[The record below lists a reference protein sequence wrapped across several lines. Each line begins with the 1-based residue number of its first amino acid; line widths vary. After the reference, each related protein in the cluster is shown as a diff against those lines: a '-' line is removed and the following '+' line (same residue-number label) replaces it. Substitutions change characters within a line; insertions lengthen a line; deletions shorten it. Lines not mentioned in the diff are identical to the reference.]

1 MSNLKGL
8 GVALVTPF
16 NEDLSIDFDSLTKLV
31 EYNIAN
37 GTDFL
42 VVLGTTAETATLS
55 KAEQAQVIEH
65 IVKVNNKRLPLVLG
79 IGGNNTL
86 AVKEQIE
93 STDLSDF
100 EGVLSV
106 SPYYNKPNQE
116 GIYQHYKMLASTG
129 KNIIIYNVPGRT
141 GQNIDAATTLRLA
154 KDFPN
159 LFMIK
164 EASPNISQYFDIL
177 RKKTAGF
184 SLVSGDDEFTL
195 PVTLAGGDG
204 VISVIGQAYPKLFS
218 DMIKLAKESKVKE
231 AYAIHN
237 QLVELIR
244 LIFAEGNPCGV
255 KTVLAEMGII
265 KNHLRL
271 PLIKASENLQDRI
284 KEFMLLKFLFF
295 LPLFFIT
302 NGKCLAQEQQGQEV
316 TEQEIK
322 ETQETL
328 TIEPKQDSVNLI
340 ERLKFRPKELY
351 IPTGLMAL
359 GLISEGKTKQEVHQ
373 WRNKQIPHF
382 RNKFD
387 DYLQFAPHVAVY
399 GFELMGMKP
408 KTDWKNRIAIH
419 AKGHIITLGLAHLM
433 KTLINNERP
442 NGARMSFPSGHTA
455 YAFSGATILAME
467 YKDEHPWV
475 PYAAYGSAGVVGI
488 MRIANN
494 RHYVSDVLF
503 GAGLGILSMKLAYW
517 THKYKWNKP
526 KKEKKDPFLGV
537 VY

>member
-31 EYNIAN
+31 EYNIVN

-86 AVKEQIE
+86 AIKEQIE

-141 GQNIDAATTLRLA
+141 GQNIEAATTLRLA

-177 RKKTAGF
+177 RKKPAGF

-231 AYAIHN
+231 AYTIHN

-284 KEFMLLKFLFF
+284 K
-295 LPLFFIT
+295 
-302 NGKCLAQEQQGQEV
+302 
-316 TEQEIK
+316 TEMK
-322 ETQETL
+322 
-328 TIEPKQDSVNLI
+328 NL
-340 ERLKFRPKELY
+340 
-351 IPTGLMAL
+351 
-359 GLISEGKTKQEVHQ
+359 
-373 WRNKQIPHF
+373 
-382 RNKFD
+382 
-387 DYLQFAPHVAVY
+387 
-399 GFELMGMKP
+399 
-408 KTDWKNRIAIH
+408 
-419 AKGHIITLGLAHLM
+419 
-433 KTLINNERP
+433 
-442 NGARMSFPSGHTA
+442 
-455 YAFSGATILAME
+455 
-467 YKDEHPWV
+467 
-475 PYAAYGSAGVVGI
+475 
-488 MRIANN
+488 
-494 RHYVSDVLF
+494 
-503 GAGLGILSMKLAYW
+503 
-517 THKYKWNKP
+517 
-526 KKEKKDPFLGV
+526 
-537 VY
+537 

>member
-42 VVLGTTAETATLS
+42 VVLGTTAETTTLS

-141 GQNIDAATTLRLA
+141 GQNIDAVTTLRLA

-244 LIFAEGNPCGV
+244 LIFAEGNPCGI

-284 KEFMLLKFLFF
+284 K
-295 LPLFFIT
+295 
-302 NGKCLAQEQQGQEV
+302 
-316 TEQEIK
+316 TEMK
-322 ETQETL
+322 
-328 TIEPKQDSVNLI
+328 NL
-340 ERLKFRPKELY
+340 
-351 IPTGLMAL
+351 
-359 GLISEGKTKQEVHQ
+359 Q
-373 WRNKQIPHF
+373 N
-382 RNKFD
+382 
-387 DYLQFAPHVAVY
+387 
-399 GFELMGMKP
+399 
-408 KTDWKNRIAIH
+408 
-419 AKGHIITLGLAHLM
+419 
-433 KTLINNERP
+433 
-442 NGARMSFPSGHTA
+442 
-455 YAFSGATILAME
+455 
-467 YKDEHPWV
+467 
-475 PYAAYGSAGVVGI
+475 
-488 MRIANN
+488 
-494 RHYVSDVLF
+494 
-503 GAGLGILSMKLAYW
+503 
-517 THKYKWNKP
+517 
-526 KKEKKDPFLGV
+526 
-537 VY
+537 

>member
-141 GQNIDAATTLRLA
+141 GQNIEAATTLRLA

-177 RKKTAGF
+177 RKKPAGF

-284 KEFMLLKFLFF
+284 K
-295 LPLFFIT
+295 T
-302 NGKCLAQEQQGQEV
+302 
-316 TEQEIK
+316 EIK
-322 ETQETL
+322 
-328 TIEPKQDSVNLI
+328 NL
-340 ERLKFRPKELY
+340 
-351 IPTGLMAL
+351 
-359 GLISEGKTKQEVHQ
+359 H
-373 WRNKQIPHF
+373 N
-382 RNKFD
+382 
-387 DYLQFAPHVAVY
+387 
-399 GFELMGMKP
+399 
-408 KTDWKNRIAIH
+408 
-419 AKGHIITLGLAHLM
+419 
-433 KTLINNERP
+433 
-442 NGARMSFPSGHTA
+442 
-455 YAFSGATILAME
+455 
-467 YKDEHPWV
+467 
-475 PYAAYGSAGVVGI
+475 
-488 MRIANN
+488 
-494 RHYVSDVLF
+494 
-503 GAGLGILSMKLAYW
+503 
-517 THKYKWNKP
+517 
-526 KKEKKDPFLGV
+526 
-537 VY
+537 

>member
-1 MSNLKGL
+1 MCYLKGL

-100 EGVLSV
+100 EGILSV

-177 RKKTAGF
+177 RKKPAGF

-218 DMIKLAKESKVKE
+218 DMIKLAKENKVKE

-284 KEFMLLKFLFF
+284 KAEMK
-295 LPLFFIT
+295 
-302 NGKCLAQEQQGQEV
+302 
-316 TEQEIK
+316 
-322 ETQETL
+322 
-328 TIEPKQDSVNLI
+328 NL
-340 ERLKFRPKELY
+340 
-351 IPTGLMAL
+351 
-359 GLISEGKTKQEVHQ
+359 Q
-373 WRNKQIPHF
+373 N
-382 RNKFD
+382 
-387 DYLQFAPHVAVY
+387 
-399 GFELMGMKP
+399 
-408 KTDWKNRIAIH
+408 
-419 AKGHIITLGLAHLM
+419 
-433 KTLINNERP
+433 
-442 NGARMSFPSGHTA
+442 
-455 YAFSGATILAME
+455 
-467 YKDEHPWV
+467 
-475 PYAAYGSAGVVGI
+475 
-488 MRIANN
+488 
-494 RHYVSDVLF
+494 
-503 GAGLGILSMKLAYW
+503 
-517 THKYKWNKP
+517 
-526 KKEKKDPFLGV
+526 
-537 VY
+537 

>member
-177 RKKTAGF
+177 RKKPAGF

-218 DMIKLAKESKVKE
+218 DMIKLAKENKVKE
-231 AYAIHN
+231 AYSIHN

-244 LIFAEGNPCGV
+244 LIFVEGNPCGV

-271 PLIKASENLQDRI
+271 PLIKASENMQDRI
-284 KEFMLLKFLFF
+284 KAEMK
-295 LPLFFIT
+295 
-302 NGKCLAQEQQGQEV
+302 
-316 TEQEIK
+316 
-322 ETQETL
+322 
-328 TIEPKQDSVNLI
+328 NL
-340 ERLKFRPKELY
+340 
-351 IPTGLMAL
+351 
-359 GLISEGKTKQEVHQ
+359 
-373 WRNKQIPHF
+373 
-382 RNKFD
+382 
-387 DYLQFAPHVAVY
+387 
-399 GFELMGMKP
+399 
-408 KTDWKNRIAIH
+408 
-419 AKGHIITLGLAHLM
+419 
-433 KTLINNERP
+433 
-442 NGARMSFPSGHTA
+442 
-455 YAFSGATILAME
+455 
-467 YKDEHPWV
+467 
-475 PYAAYGSAGVVGI
+475 
-488 MRIANN
+488 
-494 RHYVSDVLF
+494 
-503 GAGLGILSMKLAYW
+503 
-517 THKYKWNKP
+517 
-526 KKEKKDPFLGV
+526 
-537 VY
+537 

>member
-1 MSNLKGL
+1 MSKLKGL

-86 AVKEQIE
+86 AIKEQIE

-100 EGVLSV
+100 EGILSV

-284 KEFMLLKFLFF
+284 KAEMK
-295 LPLFFIT
+295 
-302 NGKCLAQEQQGQEV
+302 
-316 TEQEIK
+316 
-322 ETQETL
+322 
-328 TIEPKQDSVNLI
+328 NL
-340 ERLKFRPKELY
+340 
-351 IPTGLMAL
+351 
-359 GLISEGKTKQEVHQ
+359 Q
-373 WRNKQIPHF
+373 N
-382 RNKFD
+382 
-387 DYLQFAPHVAVY
+387 
-399 GFELMGMKP
+399 
-408 KTDWKNRIAIH
+408 
-419 AKGHIITLGLAHLM
+419 
-433 KTLINNERP
+433 
-442 NGARMSFPSGHTA
+442 
-455 YAFSGATILAME
+455 
-467 YKDEHPWV
+467 
-475 PYAAYGSAGVVGI
+475 
-488 MRIANN
+488 
-494 RHYVSDVLF
+494 
-503 GAGLGILSMKLAYW
+503 
-517 THKYKWNKP
+517 
-526 KKEKKDPFLGV
+526 
-537 VY
+537 

>member
-1 MSNLKGL
+1 MSKLKGL

-65 IVKVNNKRLPLVLG
+65 IVKLNNKRLPLVLG

-116 GIYQHYKMLASTG
+116 GIYQHYKTLASTG

-141 GQNIDAATTLRLA
+141 GQNIEAATTLRLT

-284 KEFMLLKFLFF
+284 K
-295 LPLFFIT
+295 
-302 NGKCLAQEQQGQEV
+302 
-316 TEQEIK
+316 TE
-322 ETQETL
+322 
-328 TIEPKQDSVNLI
+328 
-340 ERLKFRPKELY
+340 
-351 IPTGLMAL
+351 
-359 GLISEGKTKQEVHQ
+359 
-373 WRNKQIPHF
+373 
-382 RNKFD
+382 
-387 DYLQFAPHVAVY
+387 
-399 GFELMGMKP
+399 MKS
-408 KTDWKNRIAIH
+408 
-419 AKGHIITLGLAHLM
+419 L
-433 KTLINNERP
+433 
-442 NGARMSFPSGHTA
+442 
-455 YAFSGATILAME
+455 
-467 YKDEHPWV
+467 
-475 PYAAYGSAGVVGI
+475 
-488 MRIANN
+488 
-494 RHYVSDVLF
+494 
-503 GAGLGILSMKLAYW
+503 
-517 THKYKWNKP
+517 
-526 KKEKKDPFLGV
+526 
-537 VY
+537 

>member
-55 KAEQAQVIEH
+55 KTEQAQVIEH

-93 STDLSDF
+93 STDLSNF

-237 QLVELIR
+237 QLVEIIR

-284 KEFMLLKFLFF
+284 KAEMK
-295 LPLFFIT
+295 
-302 NGKCLAQEQQGQEV
+302 
-316 TEQEIK
+316 
-322 ETQETL
+322 
-328 TIEPKQDSVNLI
+328 NL
-340 ERLKFRPKELY
+340 
-351 IPTGLMAL
+351 
-359 GLISEGKTKQEVHQ
+359 
-373 WRNKQIPHF
+373 
-382 RNKFD
+382 
-387 DYLQFAPHVAVY
+387 
-399 GFELMGMKP
+399 
-408 KTDWKNRIAIH
+408 
-419 AKGHIITLGLAHLM
+419 
-433 KTLINNERP
+433 
-442 NGARMSFPSGHTA
+442 
-455 YAFSGATILAME
+455 
-467 YKDEHPWV
+467 
-475 PYAAYGSAGVVGI
+475 
-488 MRIANN
+488 
-494 RHYVSDVLF
+494 
-503 GAGLGILSMKLAYW
+503 
-517 THKYKWNKP
+517 
-526 KKEKKDPFLGV
+526 
-537 VY
+537 

>member
-55 KAEQAQVIEH
+55 KAEQAQVIKH

-177 RKKTAGF
+177 RKKPAGF

-195 PVTLAGGDG
+195 PITLAGGDG

-231 AYAIHN
+231 ADTIHN

-284 KEFMLLKFLFF
+284 K
-295 LPLFFIT
+295 
-302 NGKCLAQEQQGQEV
+302 
-316 TEQEIK
+316 TEMK
-322 ETQETL
+322 
-328 TIEPKQDSVNLI
+328 NL
-340 ERLKFRPKELY
+340 
-351 IPTGLMAL
+351 
-359 GLISEGKTKQEVHQ
+359 
-373 WRNKQIPHF
+373 
-382 RNKFD
+382 
-387 DYLQFAPHVAVY
+387 
-399 GFELMGMKP
+399 
-408 KTDWKNRIAIH
+408 
-419 AKGHIITLGLAHLM
+419 
-433 KTLINNERP
+433 
-442 NGARMSFPSGHTA
+442 
-455 YAFSGATILAME
+455 
-467 YKDEHPWV
+467 
-475 PYAAYGSAGVVGI
+475 
-488 MRIANN
+488 
-494 RHYVSDVLF
+494 
-503 GAGLGILSMKLAYW
+503 
-517 THKYKWNKP
+517 
-526 KKEKKDPFLGV
+526 
-537 VY
+537 

>member
-141 GQNIDAATTLRLA
+141 GQNIESSTTLRLA

-237 QLVELIR
+237 QLVEIIR

-284 KEFMLLKFLFF
+284 KAEMK
-295 LPLFFIT
+295 
-302 NGKCLAQEQQGQEV
+302 
-316 TEQEIK
+316 
-322 ETQETL
+322 
-328 TIEPKQDSVNLI
+328 NL
-340 ERLKFRPKELY
+340 
-351 IPTGLMAL
+351 
-359 GLISEGKTKQEVHQ
+359 Q
-373 WRNKQIPHF
+373 N
-382 RNKFD
+382 
-387 DYLQFAPHVAVY
+387 
-399 GFELMGMKP
+399 
-408 KTDWKNRIAIH
+408 
-419 AKGHIITLGLAHLM
+419 
-433 KTLINNERP
+433 
-442 NGARMSFPSGHTA
+442 
-455 YAFSGATILAME
+455 
-467 YKDEHPWV
+467 
-475 PYAAYGSAGVVGI
+475 
-488 MRIANN
+488 
-494 RHYVSDVLF
+494 
-503 GAGLGILSMKLAYW
+503 
-517 THKYKWNKP
+517 
-526 KKEKKDPFLGV
+526 
-537 VY
+537 

>member
-42 VVLGTTAETATLS
+42 VVLGTTAETATLA

-65 IVKVNNKRLPLVLG
+65 IVKVNNKILPLVLG

-141 GQNIDAATTLRLA
+141 GQNIEAATTLRLA

-177 RKKTAGF
+177 RKKPAGF

-284 KEFMLLKFLFF
+284 KAEMK
-295 LPLFFIT
+295 
-302 NGKCLAQEQQGQEV
+302 
-316 TEQEIK
+316 
-322 ETQETL
+322 
-328 TIEPKQDSVNLI
+328 NL
-340 ERLKFRPKELY
+340 
-351 IPTGLMAL
+351 
-359 GLISEGKTKQEVHQ
+359 Q
-373 WRNKQIPHF
+373 N
-382 RNKFD
+382 
-387 DYLQFAPHVAVY
+387 
-399 GFELMGMKP
+399 
-408 KTDWKNRIAIH
+408 
-419 AKGHIITLGLAHLM
+419 
-433 KTLINNERP
+433 
-442 NGARMSFPSGHTA
+442 
-455 YAFSGATILAME
+455 
-467 YKDEHPWV
+467 
-475 PYAAYGSAGVVGI
+475 
-488 MRIANN
+488 
-494 RHYVSDVLF
+494 
-503 GAGLGILSMKLAYW
+503 
-517 THKYKWNKP
+517 
-526 KKEKKDPFLGV
+526 
-537 VY
+537 